1 METSDSHTNQVNYAQ
16 NATFWTKIIR
26 ENLDP
31 YRLRLTNSAVLDA
44 VGPCASS
51 RLLDAGCG
59 EGYMSRLVAQRG
71 AAKVVGVD
79 LCADLIE
86 AAQTAAQDQGLS
98 IEYHTASVTA
108 LPLTGDSFDVVICN
122 HIVNDLERPEPAF
135 QEFARVLAP
144 GGRLVIM
151 MLHPC
156 FYSAH
161 AERTA
166 QPEPPSPADYFDVR
180 IVEQQFQ
187 VSGIT
192 SPAKVKM
199 WFRPLE
205 AYTSALT
212 DAGFTLTQLTEPH
225 PSAADMRQDPWWQAN
240 FKRPLFLLMVATKR

>member
-1 METSDSHTNQVNYAQ
+1 LNTSGNRIDSAQ
-16 NATFWTKIIR
+16 YTENANFWIKIIR
-26 ENLDP
+26 EDLDP
-31 YRLRLTNSAVLDA
+31 YRLRLTNDAVLNA
-44 VGPCASS
+44 MGASGS
-51 RLLDAGCG
+51 LRALDAGCG
-59 EGYMSRLVAQRG
+59 EGYMSRLIAQRG

-79 LCADLIE
+79 LCADLVE
-86 AAQTAAQDQGLS
+86 AAQTAAQELALP

-108 LPLTGDSFDVVICN
+108 LPLADESFDVVVCN

-135 QEFARVLAP
+135 HEFARVLVP

-156 FYSAH
+156 FYSGH

-166 QPEPPSPADYFDVR
+166 QAEAPRPADYFGVR

-187 VSGIT
+187 VAGIT

-205 AYTSALT
+205 AYTTALAE
-212 DAGFTLTQLTEPH
+212 AGFSLTQLSEPH
-225 PSAADMRQDPWWQAN
+225 PSVEDMRDDPWWQAN
-240 FKRPLFLLMVATKR
+240 FKRPLFLLMVATKQ

>member
-1 METSDSHTNQVNYAQ
+1 MNTSGNRIDSAQ
-16 NATFWTKIIR
+16 YTENANFWIKIIR
-26 ENLDP
+26 EDLDP
-31 YRLRLTNSAVLDA
+31 YRLRLTNDAVLNA
-44 VGPCASS
+44 VGVPDNL
-51 RLLDAGCG
+51 RVLDAGCG
-59 EGYMSRLVAQRG
+59 EGYMSRLIAERG

-86 AAQTAAQDQGLS
+86 AAQTAAQELALP
-98 IEYHTASVTA
+98 IEYHIASVA
-108 LPLTGDSFDVVICN
+108 DLPLTDSTFDVVVCN
-122 HIVNDLERPEPAF
+122 HIINDLERPEPAF

-144 GGRLVIM
+144 GGRLVVM

-166 QPEPPSPADYFDVR
+166 QAKAPRPADYFGVR

-187 VSGIT
+187 VAGIT

-205 AYTSALT
+205 AYIAALAET
-212 DAGFTLTQLTEPH
+212 GFALTQLTEPH
-225 PSAADMRQDPWWQAN
+225 PSDDNMRSDPWWQAN
-240 FKRPLFLLMVATKR
+240 FKRPLFLLMVATKL